1 MTYQFEESSERRR
14 EQRSQALPHSSLH
27 QQPGLARRL
36 APEDVAPGQYACVL
50 VRHEVYHRFDCE
62 QERFVG
68 HRVREL
74 PELDSEGD
82 EQAGGRAG
90 QPLRVLWVCL
100 PFVVVRAV
108 GVPRATEDS
117 APRRVRTLDLRQ
129 VELAEV
135 DAAYASVVL
144 IRPRGREDLINTQPR
159 NKGRPARA
167 LSWGTRRPACVR
179 SVGVGAGVR
188 RASLQNRRTTMPT
201 STTLRTAIATGLLAA
216 SLTLTACAITASG
229 DTASM
234 SRADKQSLASTAN
247 GAEVVAV
254 MMTAD
259 WCGPCKQ
266 LEPKFQEALTDLPYN
281 SVRVIVADYTDRR
294 DPAAT
299 QTLADAGLSG
309 LGESNGGTTGLIYL
323 LDADT
328 GAVLGQITGGGAST
342 AQIRQTMQDAIAQA
356 S

>member
-1 MTYQFEESSERRR
+1 
-14 EQRSQALPHSSLH
+14 
-27 QQPGLARRL
+27 
-36 APEDVAPGQYACVL
+36 
-50 VRHEVYHRFDCE
+50 
-62 QERFVG
+62 
-68 HRVREL
+68 
-74 PELDSEGD
+74 
-82 EQAGGRAG
+82 
-90 QPLRVLWVCL
+90 
-100 PFVVVRAV
+100 
-108 GVPRATEDS
+108 
-117 APRRVRTLDLRQ
+117 
-129 VELAEV
+129 
-135 DAAYASVVL
+135 
-144 IRPRGREDLINTQPR
+144 
-159 NKGRPARA
+159 
-167 LSWGTRRPACVR
+167 
-179 SVGVGAGVR
+179 
-188 RASLQNRRTTMPT
+188 MPT

>member
-135 DAAYASVVL
+135 DAAYA
-144 IRPRGREDLINTQPR
+144 RAFAAAA
-159 NKGRPARA
+159 RPARPPPDG
-167 LSWGTRRPACVR
+167 SGPA
-179 SVGVGAGVR
+179 
-188 RASLQNRRTTMPT
+188 
-201 STTLRTAIATGLLAA
+201 
-216 SLTLTACAITASG
+216 
-229 DTASM
+229 
-234 SRADKQSLASTAN
+234 
-247 GAEVVAV
+247 
-254 MMTAD
+254 
-259 WCGPCKQ
+259 
-266 LEPKFQEALTDLPYN
+266 
-281 SVRVIVADYTDRR
+281 
-294 DPAAT
+294 
-299 QTLADAGLSG
+299 
-309 LGESNGGTTGLIYL
+309 
-323 LDADT
+323 
-328 GAVLGQITGGGAST
+328 
-342 AQIRQTMQDAIAQA
+342 
-356 S
+356 